1 MKTFNNILAIETS
14 GPICSIALRSEK
26 RIESACSENE
36 NEHGLVILNFI
47 EKLLKKSG
55 LKKNDLD
62 LIAISNGPGSF
73 TGLRVANSVAQAL
86 AFANDIPLLPISSL
100 AVLANQASIKLK
112 KNRISVIVNAHM
124 KELYVADYF
133 CKKDAIDVLK
143 KEGYIIDYQVT
154 EAKNKIKIINVKLKY
169 YDGQPVIKEIKR
181 ISKPGRRVYSRATSI
196 PKVLNGL
203 GLAILSTSKGVMSD
217 AEATKNNLGGEIIC
231 RIF

>member
-112 KNRISVIVNAHM
+112 KNRIFVIVNAHM

-133 CKKDAIDVLK
+133 CKKDVIDVLK
-143 KEGYIIDYQVT
+143 KEALIKVDDLPDSIEKNNNEICYVGNGASFLKKIVKDFQISEVIHSDASSMFNLIDK
-154 EAKNKIKIINVKLKY
+154 A
-169 YDGQPVIKEIKR
+169 IKEKL
-181 ISKPGRRVYSRATSI
+181 YSSAEKITPNYLSGEDHWK
-196 PKVLNGL
+196 KV
-203 GLAILSTSKGVMSD
+203 D
-217 AEATKNNLGGEIIC
+217 
-231 RIF
+231 

>member
-26 RIESACSENE
+26 RIESACSKNE

-55 LKKNDLD
+55 LKKNELD

-86 AFANDIPLLPISSL
+86 AFANNIPLLPISSL
-100 AVLANQASIKLK
+100 AVLANQASIKLE
-112 KNRISVIVNAHM
+112 KNRIFVIVNAHM

-133 CKKDAIDVLK
+133 CKKDVIDILK
-143 KEGYIIDYQVT
+143 KET
-154 EAKNKIKIINVKLKY
+154 LIKIENLSDSIEKNNFEICYVGNGTSFLKKMVK
-169 YDGQPVIKEIKR
+169 DFQISEVIH
-181 ISKPGRRVYSRATSI
+181 
-196 PKVLNGL
+196 
-203 GLAILSTSKGVMSD
+203 SD
-217 AEATKNNLGGEIIC
+217 ASSMFNLIDTAIKDKLYSSAEKITPNYLSGEDHWKKVD
-231 RIF
+231 